1 MWIRT
6 QDKKELINC
15 NYIGIEGVNIYGSK
29 GIIGSYAT
37 YERALEVLDEIEKY
51 VVGRV
56 VIGKEMYYKPEFDT
70 TIVEKIPTAEI
81 QTLPVVYHMP
91 EK

>member
-29 GIIGSYAT
+29 GIIGSYAI

-51 VVGRV
+51 VVGKL
-56 VIGKEMYYKPEFDT
+56 VINKKPFYEEGYARLEEIPT
-70 TIVEKIPTAEI
+70 TIA
-81 QTLPVVYHMP
+81 VVYHMP
-91 EK
+91 ED